1 MKLELFKMLMFPRYF
16 VTFYDIQRMYL
27 EIRTKDLK
35 KLKFLDYEFPC
46 YTIENDKVTKK
57 SVLIKDIVVTNDFIT
72 TKNSKHTANNLIEFL
87 SSLSHCPEEFYHFY
101 FFRKDLE
108 DLLCCIFLNTELKE
122 LNVEECECK
131 ESELLELSKLDV
143 HYNDVLSSK
152 VVRICQNLQ
161 LLYPNL
167 NELITVRNEMLS
179 KIPFSEREFNIGGHN
194 NIKFCD

>member
-1 MKLELFKMLMFPRYF
+1 MLMFPRYF

-35 KLKFLDYEFPC
+35 KLKFLDYEFPY
-46 YTIENDKVTKK
+46 YTTENDKVTKK

-122 LNVEECECK
+122 LNVEECE
-131 ESELLELSKLDV
+131 SELLELSKLDA
-143 HYNDVLSSK
+143 HYNDVLSSR
-152 VVRICQNLQ
+152 VIRICQNLQ

-167 NELITVRNEMLS
+167 RELITVRNEMLS
-179 KIPFSEREFNIGGHN
+179 KIPFSEREFNIGCHN

>member
-1 MKLELFKMLMFPRYF
+1 MLMFPRYF

-46 YTIENDKVTKK
+46 YTIENYKVTKK
-57 SVLIKDIVVTNDFIT
+57 SVLIKDIVVANGFIS
-72 TKNSKHTANNLIEFL
+72 TKNSKHTTNNLIEFL
-87 SSLSHCPEEFYHFY
+87 SSLSHNPQVFYHFH

-122 LNVEECECK
+122 FKIEECEC
-131 ESELLELSKLDV
+131 EGSELLELSKLDV
-143 HYNDVLSSK
+143 HYDDVLSSK

-167 NELITVRNEMLS
+167 GELITVRNEMLS

-194 NIKFCD
+194 NIKFGD

>member
-1 MKLELFKMLMFPRYF
+1 MLMFPRYF

-122 LNVEECECK
+122 LNVEECEC
-131 ESELLELSKLDV
+131 EEGELLELSKLDA

-194 NIKFCD
+194 NIKFGD

>member
-1 MKLELFKMLMFPRYF
+1 MLMFPRYF

-72 TKNSKHTANNLIEFL
+72 TKNSKHTTNNLIEFL
-87 SSLSHCPEEFYHFY
+87 SSLSHYPEEFYHFY
-101 FFRKDLE
+101 FFKKDLE

-122 LNVEECECK
+122 LNVEECECE

-143 HYNDVLSSK
+143 HYNDILGSRVI
-152 VVRICQNLQ
+152 RICQNLQ

-167 NELITVRNEMLS
+167 RELITVRNEMLS
-179 KIPFSEREFNIGGHN
+179 KIPFSEREFNIDGHN

>member
-1 MKLELFKMLMFPRYF
+1 
-16 VTFYDIQRMYL
+16 MYL

-46 YTIENDKVTKK
+46 YAIENDKVTKK
-57 SVLIKDIVVTNDFIT
+57 SVLIKDIVVTNGFIT

-122 LNVEECECK
+122 FKIEECEYG
-131 ESELLELSKLDV
+131 EGELLELSKLDA

-152 VVRICQNLQ
+152 VVRIYQNLQ
-161 LLYPNL
+161 LLYSNL

-194 NIKFCD
+194 NIKFGD